1 MYDKT
6 SLRCRQVEYNL
17 RWALVGT
24 TTCCIVCASQ
34 YGHTYRMLVLSSGRY
49 LMRLAGITCIH
60 DDDHRRSTTA
70 ARLWTI
76 TIKIHRTS

>member
-1 MYDKT
+1 MYDKDFSALPSGRMQT
-6 SLRCRQVEYNL
+6 S
-17 RWALVGT
+17 VGS
-24 TTCCIVCASQ
+24 CWNNDVL
-34 YGHTYRMLVLSSGRY
+34 YRMWFSVWPYISDAGVVIGTLCALQEY
-49 LMRLAGITCIH
+49 LCIH

>member
-1 MYDKT
+1 
-6 SLRCRQVEYNL
+6 
-17 RWALVGT
+17 
-24 TTCCIVCASQ
+24 
-34 YGHTYRMLVLSSGRY
+34 MLVLSSGRY

-76 TIKIHRTS
+76 TINPSDVLTVVHIHHDAASNASLLYRNSGV